1 MSDPNTISVVG
12 QVDLSTRSGKITFV
26 GPGSGLKAA
35 GVTAEDNLTLEIRD
49 ASDHV
54 LDSKPAALRR
64 PTCEPGEEG
73 GSANYGL
80 VQETLPRVEGMAEIV
95 LKLGDLVLD
104 RFAAARPPGFLAR
117 IRNNFSEL
125 AGLGPP
131 RADEDTGGNYTV
143 QVRENEDEPWQT
155 IATNQSTPLTR
166 VDPEQFPGKSH
177 LTVRVLALEG
187 FEWKTVREREVDL
200 AEIAAGSSG
209 AREAGEESETVA

>member
-1 MSDPNTISVVG
+1 MSDPNSISVVG
-12 QVDLSTRSGKITFV
+12 QVDLSEKSGKITFV
-26 GPGSGLKAA
+26 GPGSGLKAG
-35 GVTAEDNLTLEIRD
+35 GVVADDDLVLEIRD

-54 LDSKPAALRR
+54 LRTKPAALRR

-73 GSANYGL
+73 GAANYGL

-104 RFAAARPPGFLAR
+104 RFAAAQPPGVLAR
-117 IRNNFSEL
+117 IRNKFSEL
-125 AGLGPP
+125 AGMGPP

-143 QVRENEDEPWQT
+143 QVREHEDEPWQT

-166 VDPEQFPGKSH
+166 LDPEQFPGKSH

-187 FEWKTVREREVDL
+187 FDWKTVREQKVDL
-200 AEIAAGSSG
+200 DEIAAGTKRAG
-209 AREAGEESETVA
+209 EAGETVGA